1 MSTEKIEELE
11 NKLDELRT
19 NIRTEFVW
27 IMANR
32 YNTSIQD
39 EVAEREANLEI
50 LKSQYDSTENELNK
64 AKQLLSDEQERIR
77 DLELLA
83 QQQRELEAIRL
94 QEIENEQQKLNDV
107 ISKCK
112 LIGETSIPKFEELI
126 RLTKE
131 NIGILKDKRN
141 NCLLEHKHQCP
152 LDLEDK
158 LAVYTNVYNDVK
170 VELTSFHVDYEAESC
185 PGESCSALETTFQEV
200 NSAYDR
206 KTKGLDYATTSFTS
220 CLNSNAE
227 KCHILLEQLKASQKK
242 MQSQINLIPNFS
254 ENFAN
259 LTDVNERNQYLK
271 QSQRENLKYANKNY
285 FLQNPSKDIKYK
297 YDSELNKNILLATLG
312 SVLLYYIFF
321 EI

>member
-19 NIRTEFVW
+19 DIQTEFVW
-27 IMANR
+27 TMANR
-32 YNTSIQD
+32 YNTSMQD
-39 EVAEREANLEI
+39 EVAEREANLES

-64 AKQLLSDEQERIR
+64 AKQLLSDEQEKIR

-131 NIGILKDKRN
+131 NIDILKDKRN

-158 LAVYTNVYNDVK
+158 LAVHTNVYNDVK

-185 PGESCSALETTFQEV
+185 PGESCSALETSFQEV

-220 CLNSNAE
+220 CLNSNTE

-271 QSQRENLKYANKNY
+271 QSQTENLKYANKNY

>member
-11 NKLDELRT
+11 NELHELRT
-19 NIRTEFVW
+19 NIQTEFIW

-32 YNTSIQD
+32 YNTSVQD
-39 EVAEREANLEI
+39 EVTQREANLES

-64 AKQLLSDEQERIR
+64 AKQLLSDEEERIR

-83 QQQRELEAIRL
+83 QQERELEAIRL
-94 QEIENEQQKLNDV
+94 QEIENEQKQLNDV

-112 LIGETSIPKFEELI
+112 LIGETSIPKFEELL

-131 NIGILKDKRN
+131 NINILKDKRN

-158 LAVYTNVYNDVK
+158 LALDVNNYNKVK
-170 VELTSFHVDYEAESC
+170 IQLSSFHVDYEEESC
-185 PGESCSALETTFQEV
+185 PGESCNVLETTFQEV
-200 NSAYDR
+200 NSGYDR

-220 CLNSNAE
+220 CLNSNTE

-242 MQSQINLIPNFS
+242 MKSQISLIPDFS
-254 ENFAN
+254 ENFEN
-259 LTDVNERNQYLK
+259 LTDINERNKQLK
-271 QSQRENLKYANKNY
+271 QLQTENLKYANKNY

-297 YDSELNKNILLATLG
+297 YDSEMNKNILLATLG